1 MHQTLFEIPIFR
13 YQVDDWK
20 NKKKEVYSWINK
32 TELIR
37 RSNMTFLTDRAPLW
51 PEVGKPRVPAQN
63 RFYKEDFCDLFEPEL
78 KEFLKDTSLTEI
90 SVIDVW
96 TVEYHYGDYQVPH
109 NHRSVGVSGILYVNF
124 NPKEHSATNVMQPW
138 NDPVTD
144 AASFMDLM
152 PEEGTM
158 VFFPSLLLHFVNPNF
173 SRNRRTTIA
182 FDIEVKE

>member
-1 MHQTLFEIPIFR
+1 MRQILFEIPLFR

-20 NKKKEVYSWINK
+20 NKKKEVYGWINK
-32 TELIR
+32 TELQ
-37 RSNMTFLTDRAPLW
+37 RSNMSFLTDRGPL
-51 PEVGKPRVPAQN
+51 QD
-63 RFYKEDFCDLFEPEL
+63 RFYKEDFCNLFEPEFKAFL
-78 KEFLKDTSLTEI
+78 QESEMKEVG
-90 SVIDVW
+90 VIDVW
-96 TVEYHYGDYQVPH
+96 TVEYHFGDYQVPH
-109 NHRSVGVSGILYVNF
+109 NHRSVGFSGILYVNF
-124 NPKEHSATNVMQPW
+124 DPREHTATQVIQPW

>member
-13 YQVDDWK
+13 YQVSDWK

-37 RSNMTFLTDRAPLW
+37 KSNMTFLTDRGPLGS
-51 PEVGKPRVPAQN
+51 EVGQPRLPKQD
-63 RFYKEDFCDLFEPEL
+63 RFYKEDFCNLFES
-78 KEFLKDTSLTEI
+78 EFKAFLQESEMREVG
-90 SVIDVW
+90 VIDVW
-96 TVEYHYGDYQVPH
+96 TVEYHFGDYQVPH
-109 NHRSVGVSGILYVNF
+109 NHRSVGFSGILYVNF
-124 NPKEHSATNVMQPW
+124 DPREHTATQVMQPW

-144 AASFMDLM
+144 AASFLDLM

-173 SRNRRTTIA
+173 SRTRRTTIA
-182 FDIEVKE
+182 FDIEVR